1 MRSSSDDAEPKVA
14 VDVSDRLAYDE
25 ALRDFY
31 HPQYHD
37 GKVVPGRHAA
47 ERILPIVFSVV
58 NVRSMVDVGCGPGAW
73 LDVAHELG
81 VPTLAGVEGEWASEW
96 FGGDRGSLG
105 FELVLTNLEDDL
117 RLPSTFD
124 LAICIEVIE
133 HLSPARGEAFVA
145 DLCRCAPHVL
155 FGAAIPGQKGPN
167 HLNEQWLSVW
177 AECFAAHRYRPL
189 DVVRPRVWGDDDLR
203 VPHRQNPVL
212 FVREDLYD
220 RAARRALTTEPPSL
234 AALDQVHP
242 ALFTARSNAL
252 RTALEPHVRR
262 RVRLAAGIPSAAIR
276 QLRSRRR
283 RKLS

>member
-1 MRSSSDDAEPKVA
+1 MVA
-14 VDVSDRLAYDE
+14 VDVSDRRAYDQ

-31 HPQYHD
+31 HPHYHD
-37 GKVVPGRHAA
+37 EKVEPGRHAA

-58 NVRSMVDVGCGPGAW
+58 TVRSIIDVGCGPGMW
-73 LDVAHELG
+73 LDLAHELG
-81 VPTLAGVEGEWASEW
+81 VPTLTGVEGEWAKEW
-96 FGGDRGSLG
+96 LGGDRGSPG

-133 HLSPARGEAFVA
+133 HLSPARGESFVA

-177 AECFAAHRYRPL
+177 AECFAAHDYRPL
-189 DVVRPRVWGDDDLR
+189 DVVRPLVWGDDNLR

-212 FVREDLYD
+212 FVHKDCYD
-220 RAARRALTTEPPSL
+220 RAAGRARTTEPPSL

-252 RTALEPHVRR
+252 RTALEPPVRR

-276 QLRSRRR
+276 RLRSLLRRNR
-283 RKLS
+283 S